1 MSVTTFTGFV
11 VIDGEQVLT
20 YEQLRGIGFIGPI
33 AEAEYLGGCHGING
47 LLQVRATPKQTEL
60 MDDHG
65 LSLAL
70 VQTPWFHD
78 RRLAMEPELRLDV
91 IISEDHGEVL
101 DLEYLNGYTRVAYN
115 YCDGGESINV
125 SGKLSVGAYSSNSP
139 QPPVNLMADIGWNSV
154 IPAMP
159 SPADVLKQ
167 LGSQKSLADQF
178 ADAFASARPVPAPA
192 WEMPKAPEPAPWASK
207 PENQQAPEPVKPAPA
222 YVKEVVTKPAP
233 VGHAEM
239 MNEMFGRFMS

>member
-11 VIDGEQVLT
+11 VVDGENVLT
-20 YEQLRGIGFIGPI
+20 YEELREVGFIGPT
-33 AEAEYLGGCHGING
+33 AESEYLGGSHGING
-47 LLQVRATPKQTEL
+47 LFQIRATPKQTDL
-60 MDDHG
+60 MDDQG

-78 RRLAMEPELRLDV
+78 HRLAMEPELKLDV
-91 IISEDHGEVL
+91 IISEDHGEIV
-101 DLEYLNGYTRVAYN
+101 DLEYCNGYTRVVHSSEE
-115 YCDGGESINV
+115 DDV
-125 SGKLSVGAYSSNSP
+125 LRVMGKLSISAYNSNSP

-192 WEMPKAPEPAPWASK
+192 WEMPKAPEPTPWASK

-222 YVKEVVTKPAP
+222 YVQEVVTKPAP
-233 VGHAEM
+233 IGHAEM